1 MCVYVGATQ
10 LHENKGE
17 NQMTAFTEIDTNEL
31 KQAIDTLNTMLWH
44 VLDNEHHSPIAD
56 AIETIL
62 RASKSQMRKQ
72 GEPSYSLAEAIDVA
86 TLALQGEVKKREAE
100 TEAAKNENP
109 HMVVRH
115 IETLKADEI
124 KVGTQVLINLN
135 PHHSGAENIL
145 GIITTARLGEGF
157 AGCDLVDVTYEHPG
171 TGETHTMPFSLEKLS
186 MGNSAALTAC
196 AERHEAIAAEFRRL
210 AAQSLR

>member
-1 MCVYVGATQ
+1 
-10 LHENKGE
+10 
-17 NQMTAFTEIDTNEL
+17 MTAFTEIDPNEL

-56 AIETIL
+56 AIEAIL

-86 TLALQGEVKKREAE
+86 TLALQGEVKKRETE
-100 TEAAKNENP
+100 TEAAKDKNP
-109 HMVVRH
+109 HMVRH
-115 IETLKADEI
+115 IETLKANEI
-124 KVGTQVLINLN
+124 KVGTQVLININ

-145 GIITTARLGEGF
+145 GTITAARLGEGF

-186 MGNSAALTAC
+186 MGNSAALAAC
-196 AERHEAIAAEFRRL
+196 AERHEAIAAEYRRL
-210 AAQSLR
+210 AVQSHR